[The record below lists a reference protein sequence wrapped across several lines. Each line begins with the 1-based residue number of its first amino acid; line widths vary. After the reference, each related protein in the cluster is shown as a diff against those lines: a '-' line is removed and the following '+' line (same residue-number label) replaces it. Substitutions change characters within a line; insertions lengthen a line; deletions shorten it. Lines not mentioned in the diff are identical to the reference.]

1 MALVETSIEYSVG
14 EVRFEAFMAY
24 DDAARGP
31 LPGVL
36 IAPTWA
42 GRDRFAC
49 DKARRLASLGY
60 VGFAIDLYGQAQTG
74 EGAEACTALMT
85 PLVNDRMLLKQR
97 ICSALDSLKHQA
109 SVDSSR
115 IAAIGFC
122 FGGLCVLDLARSGAD
137 LRGVVSFHGLFSA
150 PSPAL
155 ETLIKPK
162 ILVLHGF
169 EDPMATPQEALAL
182 GEELTARNADW
193 QIHFYGRTQHAF
205 TNPKAN
211 DPSFGTVYDPSA
223 DERSW
228 RSLMDFLEEVLK

>member
-1 MALVETSIEYSVG
+1 MALVETTIEYRVG
-14 EVRFEAFMAY
+14 EVNFEAFMAF

-31 LPGVL
+31 RPGVL

-60 VGFAIDLYGQAQTG
+60 VGFAIDLYGEAKTG
-74 EGAEACTALMT
+74 EGAEACTALMS
-85 PLVNDRMLLKQR
+85 PLVNDRELLKQR
-97 ICSALDSLKHQA
+97 ITAALDCLKHQPV
-109 SVDSSR
+109 VDSSR
-115 IAAIGFC
+115 TAAMGFC

-137 LRGVVSFHGLFSA
+137 LRGVVSFHGLFNA

-155 ETLIKPK
+155 ETPIKPK
-162 ILVLHGF
+162 VLVLHGF
-169 EDPMATPQEALAL
+169 EDPMATPQQAIEL
-182 GEELTARNADW
+182 GQELTARNADW
-193 QIHFYGRTQHAF
+193 QIHFYGRTLHAF

-211 DPSFGTVYDPSA
+211 DRGFGTVYDASA